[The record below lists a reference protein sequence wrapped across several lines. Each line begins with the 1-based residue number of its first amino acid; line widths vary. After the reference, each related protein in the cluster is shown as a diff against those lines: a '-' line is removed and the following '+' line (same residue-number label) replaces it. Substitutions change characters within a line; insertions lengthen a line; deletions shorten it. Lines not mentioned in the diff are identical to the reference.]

1 MKNAD
6 TFVPYLVLLAAL
18 ISLALS
24 AGDRPQLPGP
34 QEPLPRTPPTPPLL
48 ETFQGDPQLS
58 LFPRLGDFRPE
69 DDDERLPFWKSY
81 REHLLKISGVVKADA
96 VSSNRI
102 FSFRGIK
109 GIDSVAHFAPLA
121 VQPNTRYRVRLKLN
135 AKLPEKASTG
145 VGLLQ
150 FRQFLWLGEQYPES
164 LHTQLYLSSQE
175 LLRVRETDDWQDF
188 DLQFTS
194 GPETKMIHLLLF
206 REGPASDRNPVLVD
220 NISVM
225 EE

>member
-121 VQPNTRYRVRLKLN
+121 VQPNTRYRVRLSSTPNCRKRPAPVSACCNSGSFSGWANSTRRVCTLN
-135 AKLPEKASTG
+135 S
-145 VGLLQ
+145 
-150 FRQFLWLGEQYPES
+150 
-164 LHTQLYLSSQE
+164 
-175 LLRVRETDDWQDF
+175 
-188 DLQFTS
+188 
-194 GPETKMIHLLLF
+194 I
-206 REGPASDRNPVLVD
+206 
-220 NISVM
+220 
-225 EE
+225 